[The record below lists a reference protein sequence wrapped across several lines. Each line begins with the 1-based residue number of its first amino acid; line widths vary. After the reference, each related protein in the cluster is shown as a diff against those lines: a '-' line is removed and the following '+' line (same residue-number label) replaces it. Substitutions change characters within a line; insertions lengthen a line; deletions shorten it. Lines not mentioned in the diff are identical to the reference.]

1 MKRNRFD
8 DLGVQEVMLLFL
20 VGGAFVHGLLLGLMH
35 LHG

>member
-20 VGGAFVHGLLLGLMH
+20 VGGALVHSLLRGLMH